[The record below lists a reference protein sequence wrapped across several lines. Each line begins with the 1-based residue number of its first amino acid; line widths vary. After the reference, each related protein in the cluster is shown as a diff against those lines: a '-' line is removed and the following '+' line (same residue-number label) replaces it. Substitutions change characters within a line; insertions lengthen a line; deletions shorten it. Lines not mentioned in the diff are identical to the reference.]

1 MYHLSTDTTGKWNIV
16 GDYKNILKPSGFV
29 LPFNYRTEVP
39 FELFLCTSL
48 PDNPDARLIIMQS
61 SPSSSLY
68 TSFSNA
74 EIAPYIDNGKLHQH
88 DFFELMFVIEGTVY
102 QNIEYERHV
111 YPAGSCCL
119 INTNTQHIEEY
130 HNASRILFLQLSKN
144 FARNLFTAE
153 QYFPTEDALCNG
165 LMKNFFL
172 QTLHQ
177 KNPAQKEYIDFIPLR
192 DASWVKQYI
201 HSIFEKMFHEIQE
214 PVFGS
219 SFRLCALCM
228 ELFWHL
234 FDQNNYYN
242 TPVKP
247 GTEPERILFEQLSQ
261 FMKKTGRK
269 VSRRQLEANFNY
281 SGDYLYKII
290 RKYTGLGIHE
300 YSSSLCMTRAAQL
313 LLSSKMNIN
322 EIAELLGFCNYTQ
335 FYKAFEE
342 YYHMTPKTYRKT
354 MH

>member
-1 MYHLSTDTTGKWNIV
+1 
-16 GDYKNILKPSGFV
+16 
-29 LPFNYRTEVP
+29 
-39 FELFLCTSL
+39 
-48 PDNPDARLIIMQS
+48 
-61 SPSSSLY
+61 
-68 TSFSNA
+68 
-74 EIAPYIDNGKLHQH
+74 
-88 DFFELMFVIEGTVY
+88 
-102 QNIEYERHV
+102 
-111 YPAGSCCL
+111 
-119 INTNTQHIEEY
+119 
-130 HNASRILFLQLSKN
+130 
-144 FARNLFTAE
+144 
-153 QYFPTEDALCNG
+153 
-165 LMKNFFL
+165 MKNFFL

-177 KNPAQKEYIDFIPLR
+177 ENPEQKEYIDFIPLR
-192 DASWVKQYI
+192 DASWVKQHI

-219 SFRLCALCM
+219 SFRLRALCM

-234 FDQNNYYN
+234 FDQNNYQN

-247 GTEPERILFEQLSQ
+247 GTESERILFEQLSQ

-269 VSRRQLEANFNY
+269 VSRRQLEENFNY
-281 SGDYLYKII
+281 SGDYLYKIV
-290 RKYTGLGIHE
+290 RKYTGLGIYE

-342 YYHMTPKTYRKT
+342 YYHMTPKAYRKT